1 MSTFVYICSAVVLSK
16 TQVPILYMESFPH
29 LYPWDPFHVFPSPA
43 HSEMEKGV
51 EGTLGPKALNELQRL
66 DCISVGRHVRYN

>member
-1 MSTFVYICSAVVLSK
+1 
-16 TQVPILYMESFPH
+16 
-29 LYPWDPFHVFPSPA
+29 
-43 HSEMEKGV
+43 MEKGV